1 MRRARSYLGRW
12 IACAACVVVCFPA
25 LALGAELRLPDFDS
39 LRNKA
44 SDSVVIS
51 LDESLLG
58 MAGQFLDPSVPGDA
72 MAKSVIQGLKSIQVR
87 SFTFDKA
94 YPVPSAEIAALRA
107 QLTPPR
113 WQQAIKTHSESDHSD
128 VDLYIAVDGQQAQG
142 LVLIVTEPREFTV
155 VSISGAIDLAKFH
168 SLEGHLGVP
177 KLPAGK

>member
-1 MRRARSYLGRW
+1 VAL
-12 IACAACVVVCFPA
+12 CFPA
-25 LALGAELRLPDFDS
+25 LALAAELRLPDFDS
-39 LRNKA
+39 LRDKA

-72 MAKSVIQGLKSIQVR
+72 KAKSVIQGLKSIQVR
-87 SFTFDKA
+87 SFTFEKT

-128 VDLYIAVDGQQAQG
+128 VDLYIAVDGQLAQG

>member
-1 MRRARSYLGRW
+1 MRRAPSCLGRW
-12 IACAACVVVCFPA
+12 LACAAYVVLCFPA
-25 LALGAELRLPDFDS
+25 VALGAELRLPDFDS
-39 LRNKA
+39 LRDKA

-72 MAKSVIQGLKSIQVR
+72 KAKSVIQGLKSIQVR
-87 SFTFDKA
+87 SFTFEKT

-128 VDLYIAVDGQQAQG
+128 VDLYIAVSGQQAQG